1 MSFNWNLIFINQLI
15 LITNMMLLYPPNK
28 VSQNNLMIE
37 GFVGNEMT
45 LKAALLMCDPIVK
58 FDI

>member
-1 MSFNWNLIFINQLI
+1 
-15 LITNMMLLYPPNK
+15 MMLLYPPNK